1 MNVELEKSME
11 SARESIER
19 RTGTYFTSHKA
30 FNSAMDFAYRFLY
43 DTFGDI
49 DFTPIFSSQ
58 EKVIVFHKNGKTVFQ
73 FIFKHLLTL
82 LGIGKKTSDSKA
94 DQTGRIGHSS
104 NPPV

>member
-1 MNVELEKSME
+1 M
-11 SARESIER
+11 
-19 RTGTYFTSHKA
+19 A
-30 FNSAMDFAYRFLY
+30 FHLLISRIQPLSRKQC
-43 DTFGDI
+43 
-49 DFTPIFSSQ
+49 PI
-58 EKVIVFHKNGKTVFQ
+58 FHKNGKTVFQ